1 MTRGPGF
8 FISPEGEIT
17 MLKTTHIR
25 TVTKNPELFGLSR
38 NCIESIYIKHRE
50 KTAIEGKARD
60 EILRR
65 VLGNGWVRVRRH
77 QNRNWSVQ
85 TGTVTDEKKRF
96 IHQWAREILAGICGY
111 TESDPYMPV
120 KIEGLEDG
128 FREKAPVGELAAY
141 LSISVQ

>member
-1 MTRGPGF
+1 MTEGPGF
-8 FISPEGEIT
+8 FISPEGEVT
-17 MLKTTHIR
+17 LLKTTHFG

-38 NCIESIYIKHRE
+38 NYIKARYLKQGE
-50 KTAIEGKARD
+50 KANLEGKARD

-128 FREKAPVGELAAY
+128 FNEESTVGELAKVEK
-141 LSISVQ
+141 SR